1 MATWGTVWDTLLDAP
16 KTRILVQGEEN
27 TPGQGSLGKRALD
40 QEGCVCPPGGSQA
53 ELEAQAGVEAI
64 EAAGESRRLDL
75 QSLSHVGTPGS
86 SRRPRRTATC
96 SSDR

>member
-1 MATWGTVWDTLLDAP
+1 M
-16 KTRILVQGEEN
+16 
-27 TPGQGSLGKRALD
+27 
-40 QEGCVCPPGGSQA
+40 CPPGGSQA

-96 SSDR
+96 SSDP